1 MSRIFSIVGDSNI
14 QRHMNPTNCRDR
26 PLMSG
31 SEVIPCGKLSILA
44 EALKSVREESTICVV
59 SCVSNFL
66 TGSKSA
72 GSTVSPRFEPVLSD
86 FCKALN
92 LASGDRPDLIY
103 LVSAPMYRRTP
114 LWYRDSLPEIL
125 TKFSEAM
132 KQRGPQIH
140 LLSSFPTPTL
150 EPDGVHLTAY
160 SGLEFVLHLFDAAG
174 TVLDGLSKTVDEAA
188 TLNTEAARVLE
199 DRMVAIEQDHRR
211 LNAAFVTKSAEDSE
225 LFDFHENIRLQ
236 SGFVIE
242 GLTKHPQGM
251 DPKEWQVKVK
261 DEVRAVLS
269 ILLGRESPSILF
281 VMNNTSRRKDAPA
294 KYHVQMEHLSDSQEI
309 RDKFGVFFVGGDK
322 RPPALKHIAIRN
334 KVTLA
339 TSVSVLK
346 VLGRRY
352 EEENEGSRF
361 QVISYEPRP
370 VLKLHP
376 SPTAES
382 CRVHS
387 YTFIQAIRSLSTDF
401 TAEETDK
408 IIQSVSPKLYGQLRS
423 LFDVI
428 NDDMISKRFGSKSS
442 GRDGGTDASAPG
454 LSSGAK
460 TPEPGAVDRSGSDS
474 KGSGSGSKGSGSG
487 SKGSSSGLKGSKHG
501 KNSKRGATSPAGG
514 RSEKHRK

>member
-1 MSRIFSIVGDSNI
+1 MSQIFLIVGDSNI
-14 QRHMNPTNCRDR
+14 QHHMNPTNCGDR

-31 SEVIPCGKLSILA
+31 SEVIPCGKLPILT
-44 EALKSVREESTICVV
+44 EALKTVREESTICVV
-59 SCVSNFL
+59 SCVS
-66 TGSKSA
+66 KSA
-72 GSTVSPRFEPVLSD
+72 GSTVSPRIEPMLSD

-92 LASGDRPDLIY
+92 LASGDRPDIIY
-103 LVSAPMYRRTP
+103 LVSAPMYGRSP

-132 KQRGPQIH
+132 KQRGPLVH
-140 LLSSFPTPTL
+140 LLSSFPTLTL

-188 TLNTEAARVLE
+188 ALNTETACVLE

-211 LNAAFVTKSAEDSE
+211 LNAAFDTKSAVVSE

-251 DPKEWQVKVK
+251 DPKEWQLKVK

-269 ILLGRESPSILF
+269 TLLGRESPSILF

-294 KYHVQMEHLSDSQEI
+294 RYHVQMEHLSDSQEI
-309 RDKFGVFFVGGDK
+309 RDKFGVFFMGGDK

-339 TSVSVLK
+339 TSVRVTILK

-352 EEENEGSRF
+352 QAENEGSRF

-370 VLKLHP
+370 ILKLHP

-382 CRVHS
+382 RRVHS
-387 YTFIQAIRSLSTDF
+387 HTFIPAIRSLSTDF
-401 TAEETDK
+401 TVEETNQ

-423 LFDVI
+423 LFAVI
-428 NDDMISKRFGSKSS
+428 NDDMVKKRYGSKSS
-442 GRDGGTDASAPG
+442 GRDGGTDTSAPG

-460 TPEPGAVDRSGSDS
+460 TPEPGVVDRSGSDS
-474 KGSGSGSKGSGSG
+474 KGSGSGSKGSSSG
-487 SKGSSSGLKGSKHG
+487 SKGSKHG
-501 KNSKRGATSPAGG
+501 KNSKRGATSPARG
-514 RSEKHRK
+514 RSEKHGK

>member
-1 MSRIFSIVGDSNI
+1 
-14 QRHMNPTNCRDR
+14 
-26 PLMSG
+26 MSG
-31 SEVIPCGKLSILA
+31 SEVIPCGKLAILA

-72 GSTVSPRFEPVLSD
+72 GSTVSPRIEPVLSD

-92 LASGDRPDLIY
+92 LASGDRPDLVY
-103 LVSAPMYRRTP
+103 LVSAPMYCRTP

-132 KQRGPQIH
+132 KQRGPRVH

-188 TLNTEAARVLE
+188 ALNTEAARVLE

-211 LNAAFVTKSAEDSE
+211 LNAAFDTKSAEDSE
-225 LFDFHENIRLQ
+225 LFDFHKNIRLQ
-236 SGFVIE
+236 SCFVIE

-269 ILLGRESPSILF
+269 ILLNREPPILF
-281 VMNNTSRRKDAPA
+281 VMNNTSKRKDAPA
-294 KYHVQMEHLSDSQEI
+294 KYHVQMAHLSDSQEI
-309 RDKFGVFFVGGDK
+309 RDTFGAFFVGGDK
-322 RPPALKHIAIRN
+322 RPPALKHLAIRN

-339 TSVSVLK
+339 TSVRITILK

-361 QVISYEPRP
+361 QVINYEPRP

-376 SPTAES
+376 SSTAES
-382 CRVHS
+382 RRVQS

-401 TAEETDK
+401 TTEETDR

-423 LFDVI
+423 LFVVI
-428 NDDMISKRFGSKSS
+428 NDDMVKKRFGSKSS
-442 GRDGGTDASAPG
+442 GREGGAEDSAPG
-454 LSSGAK
+454 LSSEVK
-460 TPEPGAVDRSGSDS
+460 TPEPAAVDRSGSDS
-474 KGSGSGSKGSGSG
+474 RGSG
-487 SKGSSSGLKGSKHG
+487 SKGSSSGSRGPSTGRAASVAPHPLLAESLKSTGNDFLEIFHDLG
-501 KNSKRGATSPAGG
+501 LGG
-514 RSEKHRK
+514 GDFNRVF